1 MNIISLVQ
9 ESRFILIYFI
19 PFEVFV
25 RGHYRCQRQSANVRT
40 QLLLFGFLTC
50 ARSDAFCS
58 ICSFSVWTNV
68 VSGVQG
74 VLKCVCVRA
83 RAHAPWCFQ
92 AQLVRPLCFIAD
104 DQTWTVCSLVWISPV
119 NRRSAILFWWRIK
132 TGVQDKPRLCT
143 CVNVTFICRLWLFS
157 GIACTPL
164 LCLFFLRVWGR
175 WCEWAH
181 LCVTAQTVWCCSV

>member
-9 ESRFILIYFI
+9 ESCFILMHFI
-19 PFEVFV
+19 PSRSLSEVTIAVKDKAQMSGLNYFLWIFDMCKV
-25 RGHYRCQRQSANVRT
+25 RRHLLHLFFLCLNKCSERRARCT
-40 QLLLFGFLTC
+40 
-50 ARSDAFCS
+50 
-58 ICSFSVWTNV
+58 SV
-68 VSGVQG
+68 
-74 VLKCVCVRA
+74 CVCA

-92 AQLVRPLCFIAD
+92 AQLVRPLCFIAG

-157 GIACTPL
+157 GFDCTPL
-164 LCLFFLRVWGR
+164 LCLFFLGVWER